1 MSESIIT
8 LKTVKN
14 IIERRKREIHKGDC
28 GRILIVAGSWGMAGA
43 AVLAARGALR
53 AGSGLVQ
60 LAVPERIFPIVQ
72 TGVVEATCLP
82 DDLEKIQWN
91 RYDAA
96 AIGPG
101 LGTDPES
108 IQKVKTILKKYDGPL
123 VIDADGLNVLA
134 ELETA
139 GEVIGDGDSGSTAF
153 EGGSTAFD
161 TIRQRGERTPDGQT
175 GSSGGQAGSL
185 TVITPHIGEARRL
198 LGGSYDPAMARDE
211 LAIALARRTG
221 AITVLKGAG
230 TVVATPDG
238 QTYTNTTGNPGMAT
252 AGSGDVLT
260 GIITALCGQKKPSG
274 VQITPLE
281 AALAGVYIHGLAGD
295 LGAAEKG
302 EYGLTA
308 GDIAEFTAYA
318 LKKISEES

>member
-1 MSESIIT
+1 
-8 LKTVKN
+8 
-14 IIERRKREIHKGDC
+14 
-28 GRILIVAGSWGMAGA
+28 
-43 AVLAARGALR
+43 R

-60 LAVPERIFPIVQ
+60 LAVPEKIFPIVQ
-72 TGVVEATCLP
+72 VGVCEATCLA
-82 DDLEKIQWN
+82 DDLSSIDWG

-101 LGTDPES
+101 LGTGPES
-108 IQKVKTILKKYDGPL
+108 IQKVKDILNLYDGPL
-123 VIDADGLNVLA
+123 VIDADGLNMLA
-134 ELETA
+134 ALEGS
-139 GEVIGDGDSGSTAF
+139 GEAVGD
-153 EGGSTAFD
+153 GGSTAFD
-161 TIRQRGERTPDGQT
+161 TIRQRASKAGGQT
-175 GSSGGQAGSL
+175 I
-185 TVITPHIGEARRL
+185 ITPHIGEARRL
-198 LGGSYDPAMARDE
+198 MGGSYEPAMSRE
-211 LAIALARRTG
+211 QLAVALAARTG

-238 QTYTNTTGNPGMAT
+238 KTYTNTTGNPGMAT

-274 VQITPLE
+274 TQITPLE

-295 LGAAEKG
+295 LGAFEKG

>member
-14 IIERRKREIHKGDC
+14 IIERRNREIHKGDC
-28 GRILIVAGSWGMAGA
+28 GRILITAGSWGMAGA
-43 AVLAARGALR
+43 AVLAAKGALR

-60 LAVPERIFPIVQ
+60 LAVPEKIFPIVQ
-72 TGVVEATCLP
+72 VGVCEATCLA
-82 DDLEKIQWN
+82 DDLSSIDWG

-101 LGTDPES
+101 LGTGPES
-108 IQKVKTILKKYDGPL
+108 IQKVKDILNLYEGPL

-134 ELETA
+134 ALEA
-139 GEVIGDGDSGSTAF
+139 SGEAVGCDGSA
-153 EGGSTAFD
+153 AFD
-161 TIRQRGERTPDGQT
+161 TIRQRASKAGIQT
-175 GSSGGQAGSL
+175 I
-185 TVITPHIGEARRL
+185 ITPHIGEARRL
-198 LGGSYDPAMARDE
+198 MGGSYEPAMSREE
-211 LAIALARRTG
+211 LAAALAFRTG

-238 QTYTNTTGNPGMAT
+238 KTYTNTTGNPGMAT

-274 VQITPLE
+274 TQITPLE
-281 AALAGVYIHGLAGD
+281 AALVGVYIHGLAGD
-295 LGAAEKG
+295 LGAFEKG

>member
-14 IIERRKREIHKGDC
+14 IIERRNREIHKGDC
-28 GRILIVAGSWGMAGA
+28 GRILIAAGSWGMAGA
-43 AVLAARGALR
+43 AVLAAKGALR

-60 LAVPERIFPIVQ
+60 LAVPEKIFPVVQ
-72 TGVVEATCLP
+72 VGVCEATCLT
-82 DDLEKIQWN
+82 DDLSAIDWN

-101 LGTDPES
+101 LGTGPES
-108 IQKVKTILKKYDGPL
+108 IQKVKDILNMYEGPL

-134 ELETA
+134 ALEGS
-139 GEVIGDGDSGSTAF
+139 GEAVGCD
-153 EGGSTAFD
+153 GSTAFD
-161 TIRQRGERTPDGQT
+161 TIRQRASKAGGQT
-175 GSSGGQAGSL
+175 I
-185 TVITPHIGEARRL
+185 ITPHIGEARRL
-198 LGGSYDPAMARDE
+198 MGGSYEPAMSRE
-211 LAIALARRTG
+211 QLAVALAARTG

-238 QTYTNTTGNPGMAT
+238 KTYTNTTGNPGMAT

-274 VQITPLE
+274 AQITPLE
-281 AALAGVYIHGLAGD
+281 AAAAGVYIHGLAGD
-295 LGAAEKG
+295 LGAFEKG

>member
-14 IIERRKREIHKGDC
+14 IIERRNREIHKGDC
-28 GRILIVAGSWGMAGA
+28 GRILIAAGSWGMAGA
-43 AVLAARGALR
+43 AVLAAKGALR

-60 LAVPERIFPIVQ
+60 LAVPEKIFPVVQ
-72 TGVVEATCLP
+72 VGVCEATCLT
-82 DDLEKIQWN
+82 DDLSAIDWN

-101 LGTDPES
+101 LGTGPES
-108 IQKVKTILKKYDGPL
+108 IQKVKDILNMYEGPL

-134 ELETA
+134 ALEGS
-139 GEVIGDGDSGSTAF
+139 GEAVGCD
-153 EGGSTAFD
+153 GSTAFD
-161 TIRQRGERTPDGQT
+161 TIRQRASKAGGQT
-175 GSSGGQAGSL
+175 I
-185 TVITPHIGEARRL
+185 ITPHIGEARRL
-198 LGGSYDPAMARDE
+198 MGGSYEPAMSRE
-211 LAIALARRTG
+211 QLAVALAARTG

-238 QTYTNTTGNPGMAT
+238 KTYTNTTGNPGMAT

-274 VQITPLE
+274 AQITPLE

-295 LGAAEKG
+295 LGAFEKG

>member
-14 IIERRKREIHKGDC
+14 IIVRRNREIHKGDC

-60 LAVPERIFPIVQ
+60 LAVPERLFPIVQ
-72 TGVVEATCLP
+72 TGVTEATCLA
-82 DDLEKIQWN
+82 DDLQAIDFG
-91 RYDAA
+91 RYDGA

-101 LGTDPES
+101 LGTGPDAVR
-108 IQKVKTILKKYDGPL
+108 KVKDILNMYEGPL

-134 ELETA
+134 ALEES
-139 GEVIGDGDSGSTAF
+139 GEAVGD
-153 EGGSTAFD
+153 GGSTAFD
-161 TIRQRGERTPDGQT
+161 TIRQHKGATI
-175 GSSGGQAGSL
+175 
-185 TVITPHIGEARRL
+185 ITPHIGEAHRL
-198 LGGSYDPAMARDE
+198 MGGSYDPDMSRNE
-211 LAIALARRTG
+211 LARALAARTG

-230 TVVATPDG
+230 TVVATAEG

-274 VQITPLE
+274 AKITALE

-295 LGAAEKG
+295 LGAFEKG

>member
-28 GRILIVAGSWGMAGA
+28 GRILIAAGSRGMAGA

-60 LAVPERIFPIVQ
+60 LAVPGEIFPIVQ
-72 TGVVEATCLP
+72 AGVLEATCLD
-82 DDLEKIQWN
+82 DDLSAVDFG

-101 LGTDPES
+101 LGTGPASVE
-108 IQKVKTILKKYDGPL
+108 KVKTILKYYEGPL

-134 ELETA
+134 ALAGDKA
-139 GEVIGDGDSGSTAF
+139 GESD
-153 EGGSTAFD
+153 STAFD
-161 TIRQRGERTPDGQT
+161 RIRHRAQKGHRTI
-175 GSSGGQAGSL
+175 
-185 TVITPHIGEARRL
+185 ITPHIGEARRL
-198 LGGSYDPAMARDE
+198 MGDDYDSDMSSE
-211 LAIALARRTG
+211 QLAKALAAKTG

-230 TVVATPDG
+230 TVVALPEG

-260 GIITALCGQKKPSG
+260 GIAASMLALGYSAYEAG
-274 VQITPLE
+274 V
-281 AALAGVYIHGLAGD
+281 LAVYIHARAGDYAALTKNEYSMLAGD
-295 LGAAEKG
+295 ICEA
-302 EYGLTA
+302 LTA
-308 GDIAEFTAYA
+308 VLG
-318 LKKISEES
+318 